1 VDFTD
6 CLFLVGHNVAA
17 TQTVLWSRVLD
28 RLSGPNP
35 PKLIVV
41 DPRESETAKHATIH
55 LRPRIS
61 TNLALL
67 NGLQHILF
75 KNNWV
80 NKEYASK
87 HTVGLEELEKIVSE
101 YTPDVVERITGV
113 PAKQLMDAAEILGE
127 TTSLLSTALQGV

>member
-1 VDFTD
+1 MRESFGSDGQPGSYTDVDFTD

-17 TQTVLWSRVLD
+17 TQTVLWSRMLD

-35 PKLIVV
+35 QKLIVV
-41 DPRESETAKHATIH
+41 DPRESETAKHATIY

-67 NGLQHILF
+67 NGLQHLLF
-75 KNNWV
+75 KKNWV
-80 NKEYASK
+80 NKDYASK

-113 PAKQLMDAAEILGE
+113 PAKQ
-127 TTSLLSTALQGV
+127 